1 MKILGPLITF
11 WPDLNQRRQLVL
23 EYQRLAGMKT
33 LLADIAK
40 RGGVFTAG
48 QVPAGDLFAAGI
60 AEGRRQIALELIRT
74 AGTNPATLQ
83 SVCTAPA
90 PKPATNRHPED

>member
-1 MKILGPLITF
+1 MKILAPLRAF

-23 EYQRLAGMKT
+23 EYQRLTGMKT

-48 QVPAGDLFAAGI
+48 HVPAGDLFAAGI
-60 AEGRRQIALELIRT
+60 AEGRRQLALELIRT
-74 AGTNPATLQ
+74 AGTDPATLQ
-83 SVCTAPA
+83 SVCTAPI
-90 PKPATNRHPED
+90 PKPARDRHQED